1 MSSKGKIKVLIVD
14 DSALIRK
21 TLTEVISSFDEFE
34 VIGVAADPYIAVHK
48 MKKTKPDVI
57 TLDIQMP
64 KMDGLTF
71 LKKIMLQHPIP
82 VIVISSLTAKDSQTA
97 LEAYKA
103 GAIDVIEKPVMT
115 SELSHTAW
123 KSGLFE
129 SIMTAANSVV
139 SQSVLN
145 SITRNTDTLKKNT
158 HNPRTGEKC
167 SSIIL
172 IGSSA
177 GGTEVINSIISNL
190 DENTAPILIVQHMP
204 PQFTGSYADR
214 LNRNSRLLVK
224 EASSGDELAKGLVLL
239 APGNLHMELK
249 NNGFNFFIKLNN
261 SERVNRHRPSVDVLF
276 RSATEFHGTN
286 MLGIILSGMGK
297 DGAQGML
304 DLKNNN
310 AITVAQSKE
319 SCIVYGMPKE
329 AVKIGAASQSLSI
342 EEIIATIKEFSSQTI

>member
-34 VIGVAADPYIAVHK
+34 VIGAAADPYIAAHK
-48 MKKTKPDVI
+48 MKIIKPDVI

-71 LKKIMLQHPIP
+71 LKKIMSQHPIP

-97 LEAYKA
+97 LEAYKS
-103 GAIDVIEKPVMT
+103 GAIDVIEKPIMT
-115 SELSHTAW
+115 SELSHAGW
-123 KSGLFE
+123 RDKLFE
-129 SIMTAANSVV
+129 SIVTADSSSV
-139 SQSVLN
+139 SQNILN
-145 SITRNTDTLKKNT
+145 NITRNTDTLKKQT
-158 HNPRTGEKC
+158 LDPRTGESC

-177 GGTEVINSIISNL
+177 GGTEVINSILSNL

-204 PQFTGSYADR
+204 PQFTGSYAER
-214 LNRNSRLLVK
+214 LNRNSRLMVK
-224 EASSGDELAKGLVLL
+224 EAESGDELAKGLVLL
-239 APGNLHMELK
+239 APGDLHMELK

-261 SERVNRHRPSVDVLF
+261 LERVNRHRPSADVLF
-276 RSATEFHGTN
+276 RSASEFHGTN

-304 DLKNNN
+304 ELKNNN
-310 AITVAQSKE
+310 AETIAQSQE

-329 AVKIGAASQSLSI
+329 AIRIGAASRSLSI
-342 EEIIATIKEFSSQTI
+342 EEIIDAIKVFSSKTI